1 MADMKI
7 EIRPELASKIAAAD
21 MAVCDARMALDRL
34 REQAMTEGG
43 ALPVGTRVVVMRD
56 GRRLRGI
63 IYGRHLDGWSV
74 RYVIGKSANG
84 INRTN
89 SGIVMRDG
97 DTLEV
102 VRD

>member
-1 MADMKI
+1 MAHMKI

-21 MAVCDARMALDRL
+21 LAACDARMALDRL
-34 REQAMTEGG
+34 RDQAMMEGG
-43 ALPVGTRVVVMRD
+43 ALAVGTRVVVVRD

-63 IYGRHLDGWSV
+63 IHGRRLDGWNV
-74 RYVIGKSANG
+74 RYVIGKSECG

-89 SGIVMRDG
+89 TGIVMRDG

-102 VRD
+102 VQD